1 MARPF
6 RFPRVAVRVLA
17 AAGLLAA
24 VAPSA
29 PALAETPVEP
39 LPVTEIAPGVFVH
52 QAPYQLITPAND
64 GAISN
69 MGFIVGDEAVA
80 VIDTGNTPLA
90 GRRLLAAVR
99 ARTQLPVRYVINTHM
114 HPDHTL
120 GNAAFRDEKPRFVGH
135 AKLPRALAARAASYV
150 DAAKR
155 DLGPELAPTRDDVI
169 LPDTTTPDRLT
180 LDLGGRPLELE
191 AEPTAH
197 TDNDLTVFDPKTGTW
212 FLGDLL
218 FIGHLPSIDGSLE
231 GWVKVMARA
240 RGRAVARVVPGHGP
254 ASAPW
259 PQALEPQQRYFDRLR
274 ADVAALVAKGA
285 SLREASEKAGLSERD
300 GWALFDEFNARN
312 AIAAFTEEEW
322 R

>member
-1 MARPF
+1 MAGPF
-6 RFPRVAVRVLA
+6 RFPRVMA
-17 AAGLLAA
+17 AAILLAA
-24 VAPSA
+24 TILGGQAKASD
-29 PALAETPVEP
+29 PVEP
-39 LPVTEIAPGVFVH
+39 LPVTEVAPGVFVH
-52 QAPYQLITPAND
+52 AAPYQLIAPPNQ

-69 MGFIVGDEAVA
+69 MGFVIGGEAVA

-90 GRRLLAAVR
+90 GRRLLAAIR
-99 ARTQLPVRYVINTHM
+99 ARTALPVRYVINTHM

-120 GNAAFRDEKPRFVGH
+120 GNAAFRGENAHFVGH
-135 AKLPRALAARAASYV
+135 AKLPRALAARAESYV
-150 DAAKR
+150 EAAKR

-169 LPDTTTPDRLT
+169 LPDTTTGDRLT
-180 LDLGGRPLELE
+180 LDLGGRKLELE

-197 TDNDLTVFDPKTGTW
+197 TDNDLTVFDATTGTW

-218 FIGHLPSIDGSLE
+218 FLGHLPSIDGSLD
-231 GWVKVMARA
+231 GWVKVMTRV
-240 RGRAVARVVPGHGP
+240 RGRTVARVVPGHGP

-285 SLREASEKAGLSERD
+285 SLREASEQAGRSERD

-312 AIAAFTEEEW
+312 AIAAYTEEEW